1 MPVVT
6 VGIASMAIAVAVC
19 IGLLIRVGQPAH
31 VVPAF
36 VVIAGLMAVQLALA
50 SSGLLR
56 QWDRVPPPFLLMML
70 ATLAVTL
77 TAALSPFGGR
87 LAEALPF
94 GALIGFQAFRLPLEL
109 VMHRA
114 AAIGLMPVQMSYAG
128 QNFDI
133 VTGTLAIPVALLAA
147 FNRAPLALMR
157 VWNLLGLALLL
168 NVVIVAVASLPVFAA
183 FGPDRLNTWVADAPF
198 VWLPGVLVPA
208 ALFGHVLTFRR
219 LRGRVTA

>member
-1 MPVVT
+1 MVGDHRQDRALVDAEPVVGDPALF
-6 VGIASMAIAVAVC
+6 GIDPAVLHRHVAPAEARVEAVDKAVAPVDSLTVQ
-19 IGLLIRVGQPAH
+19 GVERQR
-31 VVPAF
+31 F
-36 VVIAGLMAVQLALA
+36 VMMA
-50 SSGLLR
+50 
-56 QWDRVPPPFLLMML
+56 
-70 ATLAVTL
+70 
-77 TAALSPFGGR
+77 
-87 LAEALPF
+87 
-94 GALIGFQAFRLPLEL
+94 
-109 VMHRA
+109 
-114 AAIGLMPVQMSYAG
+114 YAG

-147 FNRAPLALMR
+147 FNRAPLALIR

>member
-1 MPVVT
+1 MR
-6 VGIASMAIAVAVC
+6 IE
-19 IGLLIRVGQPAH
+19 R
-31 VVPAF
+31 
-36 VVIAGLMAVQLALA
+36 LALG
-50 SSGLLR
+50 SIL
-56 QWDRVPPPFLLMML
+56 
-70 ATLAVTL
+70 TL
-77 TAALSPFGGR
+77 TAALSPYGRR

-147 FNRAPLALMR
+147 FNRAPLALIR
-157 VWNLLGLALLL
+157 VCNLLGLALLL
-168 NVVIVAVASLPVFAA
+168 NVVIVAIASLPVFAA

-198 VWLPGVLVPA
+198 VWLPAILVVA
-208 ALFGHVLTFRR
+208 ALMGHVLLWRR
-219 LRGRVTA
+219 LIQS

>member
-1 MPVVT
+1 
-6 VGIASMAIAVAVC
+6 
-19 IGLLIRVGQPAH
+19 
-31 VVPAF
+31 
-36 VVIAGLMAVQLALA
+36 
-50 SSGLLR
+50 
-56 QWDRVPPPFLLMML
+56 
-70 ATLAVTL
+70 
-77 TAALSPFGGR
+77 
-87 LAEALPF
+87 
-94 GALIGFQAFRLPLEL
+94 
-109 VMHRA
+109 
-114 AAIGLMPVQMSYAG
+114 VQMSYAG

-147 FNRAPLALMR
+147 FNRAPLALIR

-168 NVVIVAVASLPVFAA
+168 NVVIVAIASLPVFAA